1 MTAATLGREAMPDA
15 PRPLVLGMGRF
26 EDERGGLN
34 RYVHELVAAFERAG
48 VESTV
53 VVPTGSSLVR
63 RVAGVARE
71 ACAAARRADVVDAHF
86 AVYAAVP
93 VVLRLLGRAPLVVHF
108 HGPWAAESRAAGQ
121 RSRSRLAAKRQL
133 ERIVYRR
140 AEELVVLSA
149 AFKRMLVEEYG
160 VSPWRVTVV
169 PPGVDLDRFS
179 PGDRDQARR
188 RLGIPPGT
196 PVVLSVRR
204 LVPRMGIDVLLESW
218 KQVVSGRPDALL
230 VVVGE
235 GPLRRSLEQT
245 AHTLGISGSVCFT
258 GSVEEDDLVDWYR
271 AADVAVVPSLELE
284 GYGLV
289 VLEALACG
297 TPVVGTDVL
306 GLREALAPLGH
317 GLVVPAGDRHALAER
332 VRAGLAGNDRFPSRT
347 RCREAAEERSWDRV
361 ASRTVEIYDRARGRA
376 GARPLRVV
384 YVDHCARLSGGE
396 IALLR
401 LLPSLHGVDPHVILG
416 EDGPLV
422 PQLLAAGISVEVL
435 PIATAA
441 RDLRR
446 DRVRPSAL
454 PLAGAWGS
462 AVYVG
467 RLTRR
472 LQRLRPDLVHTNSLK
487 AAIYGLVAAKLAGIP
502 VVWHVRDMIA
512 DTYLP
517 APAIRLVRALAGRT
531 AFVFANSSAT
541 LASLGGLG
549 RSGAVV
555 PSSIVYDPA
564 PAPVAVPVRE
574 NGARI
579 GMVGRIAPWK
589 GQDVFLRA
597 FAHAFPDGP
606 ERAVIIGAPL
616 FDEDEYD
623 RSLRVLAVELGIDGR
638 VEFTGFREDVGS
650 ELARLTCLV
659 HASVIPEPFGQV
671 IVEGMAAGLA
681 VVAAAAGGPAE
692 IIGDDLT
699 GLLYPP
705 GDVEALANALRRVAG
720 DPVLRGRLGSAAR
733 ERVKAFDPDVAA
745 DEVLKG
751 YEIALG
757 RSQGGRRA
765 S

>member
-1 MTAATLGREAMPDA
+1 MPDA

-34 RYVHELVAAFERAG
+34 RYVQELVAAFERAG
-48 VESTV
+48 VEPAV

-63 RVAGVARE
+63 RVVGVARE
-71 ACAAARRADVVDAHF
+71 ARAAARRADVVDAHF

-93 VVLRLLGRAPLVVHF
+93 LVLRLLGGAPLVVHF

-121 RSRSRLAAKRQL
+121 RSRSRLAAKRRL

-149 AFKRMLVEEYG
+149 AFKHVLVEEYG

-188 RLGIPPGT
+188 RLGVPADT

-218 KQVVSGRPDALL
+218 RQIAAGRPDALL

-245 AHTLGISGSVCFT
+245 AHTLGISGSVRFT

-332 VRAGLAGNDRFPSRT
+332 VGAGLAGDDRFPSRE

-361 ASRTVEIYDRARGRA
+361 ASTTLEIYERARRRT

-384 YVDHCARLSGGE
+384 YVDHCARLSGAE
-396 IALLR
+396 LSLLR
-401 LLPSLHGVDPHVILG
+401 LLPWLRGVDPHVILG

-422 PQLLAAGISVEVL
+422 PRLLAAGISVEVL
-435 PIATAA
+435 PMAVAA

-446 DRVRPSAL
+446 NRVRPSAL

-472 LQRLRPDLVHTNSLK
+472 LRRLRPDLVHTNSLK
-487 AAIYGLVAAKLAGIP
+487 AAIYGMVAAKLAGIP

-517 APAIRLVRALAGRT
+517 SPAIRLVRALSGRT
-531 AFVFANSSAT
+531 AFVFANSNAT
-541 LASLGGLG
+541 LASLADLN
-549 RSGAVV
+549 SPSSVV
-555 PSSIVYDPA
+555 PSAVVYDPA
-564 PAPVAVPVRE
+564 PALAADVPVHE
-574 NGARI
+574 NGVRI

-597 FAHAFPDGP
+597 FARAFPDGP
-606 ERAVIIGAPL
+606 KRAVLIGAPL
-616 FDEDEYD
+616 FGEDEYD
-623 RSLRVLAVELGIDGR
+623 RSLRVLAAELGIDGR

-671 IVEGMAAGLA
+671 VLEGMGAGLA
-681 VVAAAAGGPAE
+681 VVATAAGGPAE
-692 IIGDDLT
+692 IIGDGLT

-705 GDVEALANALRRVAG
+705 GDVEALANALRRVAD
-720 DPVLRGRLGSAAR
+720 DPELRRRLGSAAR
-733 ERVKAFDPDVAA
+733 ERVKGFAPDVVA

-757 RSQGGRRA
+757 RSRGGRRA